1 MTMCLIKCQTVT
13 QNEANMTDNPNGEK
27 LKKMI
32 RELRMDYGF
41 AADYLGVSERT
52 LFRWMAGDTKF
63 PRAIFLALEL
73 YNTGK

>member
-1 MTMCLIKCQTVT
+1 MTPKGAKMS
-13 QNEANMTDNPNGEK
+13 DNSNGEK

-32 RELRMDYGF
+32 RELHMDYAF

-73 YNTGK
+73 YNTGR

>member
-1 MTMCLIKCQTVT
+1 MS
-13 QNEANMTDNPNGEK
+13 DNPNGEK

-32 RELRMDYGF
+32 RELHMDYAF

-73 YNTGK
+73 YNTRR